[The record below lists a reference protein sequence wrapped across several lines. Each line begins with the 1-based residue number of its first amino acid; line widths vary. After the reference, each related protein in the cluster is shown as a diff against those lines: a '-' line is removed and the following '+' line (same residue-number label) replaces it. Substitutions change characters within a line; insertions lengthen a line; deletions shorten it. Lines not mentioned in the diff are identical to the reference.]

1 MAGIWRPP
9 PARAPQE
16 RWHTITTCCLGEMP
30 ELRLKA
36 AGWLSHRLSDFGT
49 RQAYY
54 ALSALSGGADRLQ
67 PRERHAALRFFLGL
81 PDEPKSQLIVES
93 PEAARSLALAYGRG
107 FLKWIVAILRQG
119 STAALAARKGPRAKV
134 NAVRTTVA
142 CHRDL
147 FRVIERPAP
156 RSVWM
161 ASRGLREVWDGACLT
176 RRAFRALRLW
186 STMAGPDVLVRA
198 PRVRGVPTSEPDRRG
213 GYDEGCQAYDQW
225 DGYISFV
232 TALANKLHTYSGKLL
247 AIAGAHRRRLVWLRN
262 AGFDPTIERRK
273 QARID
278 ERKQAALDARLRRQR
293 HQEARAAIHRS
304 RLERARVAREARAA
318 ALEAARLA
326 SAALTRPSRS
336 SAAATMAA
344 IDASVHVTQSSSF
357 EAPQAHAPTSGDIQH
372 VRLRC
377 TRGHFLVPAPVRS
390 GRDSFR
396 PRCNGPCGLLL
407 WPGTLRW
414 MCEGVGC
421 DLDIC
426 LECVAKDGAEGS
438 SRGHTRC
445 SQGHSMLFRLATA
458 HTHLDRRCDGECRRP
473 LGEGMWT
480 YECAPCSLDLCAA
493 CAPGGI
499 QPGDEPARAARAP
512 RKRAREPPPHR
523 ARGRQM
529 AHGDGPPRRA
539 AKGERRRNLFDGDSD
554 GGPDSDEFSQPA
566 AQGGA
571 HGLCG
576 KRPREP
582 EESPSHEAGGP
593 QRQPYGEGPGRKRSA
608 PPSIHSRG
616 QGL

>member
-1 MAGIWRPP
+1 
-9 PARAPQE
+9 
-16 RWHTITTCCLGEMP
+16 
-30 ELRLKA
+30 
-36 AGWLSHRLSDFGT
+36 
-49 RQAYY
+49 
-54 ALSALSGGADRLQ
+54 
-67 PRERHAALRFFLGL
+67 
-81 PDEPKSQLIVES
+81 
-93 PEAARSLALAYGRG
+93 
-107 FLKWIVAILRQG
+107 
-119 STAALAARKGPRAKV
+119 
-134 NAVRTTVA
+134 
-142 CHRDL
+142 
-147 FRVIERPAP
+147 
-156 RSVWM
+156 
-161 ASRGLREVWDGACLT
+161 
-176 RRAFRALRLW
+176 
-186 STMAGPDVLVRA
+186 
-198 PRVRGVPTSEPDRRG
+198 
-213 GYDEGCQAYDQW
+213 
-225 DGYISFV
+225 
-232 TALANKLHTYSGKLL
+232 
-247 AIAGAHRRRLVWLRN
+247 
-262 AGFDPTIERRK
+262 
-273 QARID
+273 
-278 ERKQAALDARLRRQR
+278 LRRQR

-336 SAAATMAA
+336 SAAATMAE

-357 EAPQAHAPTSGDIQH
+357 EAPQAHAPTSGDNQH

-458 HTHLDRRCDGECRRP
+458 HTHLDRRCDGECRRS

-539 AKGERRRNLFDGDSD
+539 SKGERRRNLFDGDSD

-582 EESPSHEAGGP
+582 EESPSREAGRGLIDSHMARDRGVSAAPHLLYIRAGKVCERELARFGP
-593 QRQPYGEGPGRKRSA
+593 LLHHLDTPAPLFLPIDPVSVSLCVARLCVRVRVCAALCAPHVVSPRDLWRCVLPRWQFNVNVNVNCTVLPVHTVTGSVGNKRGPALRKGTRALGFPPHAGPYCRGAVPVRRHRCRSLGGFRGVRWA
-608 PPSIHSRG
+608 RRPPRLPNPSVRAKLRHC
-616 QGL
+616 